1 MELTF
6 GEQIKIILKRK
17 NMTIRQLAEM
27 IEVQTGKPMS
37 RQNLTQK
44 LNRDNFQEQD
54 MKEIAQALG
63 CFVQIS
69 VIDPMEA
76 TVASLQALMPQ
87 GMEGE
92 ETASKAAAAQ
102 TVPGLSSGQASRL
115 TASGKTAAVRAG
127 SGSRG
132 AGRLLSE
139 RPASTRANA
148 RTAAA
153 DVPAADGP
161 VPANAAAFVKGPV
174 SGAAFLADEN
184 DVDSDVLREMELA
197 LMESIQNEMYGGA
210 GRASET
216 APAEAVPAEEVPS
229 EEAPAQKAA
238 PEEAPSGK
246 APVEEPVR
254 VNAKW
259 QEEALARWS
268 QEQDELERREDAER
282 LLEPAAVEDE
292 ISEPESVEPEFVEPE
307 PVESEEYE
315 AVDSLSWA
323 RQKPSVWPML
333 TVPGEEADPGRRGG
347 SGTERKTGSEEAA
360 KPVVSED
367 ADLETVDPETANP
380 ERLDLETI
388 EEEDALYTPEEPD
401 DLEFFDLD
409 ELEGGDISG
418 VSRPYTLSRET
429 QPESREAQPE
439 SRGGEA
445 EQESGEISAEELPF
459 GESFA
464 SAPYVIPRAPEQE
477 EKKEEGFFVD
487 IPLDELPQ
495 RPMDDAEDTVQEYD
509 VPKEPDMEEKIAS
522 WDAAVKRRLG
532 RPILM
537 SPEERRVKRAAKEA
551 AARAGAEEEKK
562 KPVPDIDPRTGK
574 EYETNTV
581 KHHPTKPD
589 MLLVYDQEEHMWVE
603 QAERAFTNFQ
613 IRKRAMLGK
622 DYEPPVYLD

>member
-92 ETASKAAAAQ
+92 ETAS
-102 TVPGLSSGQASRL
+102 
-115 TASGKTAAVRAG
+115 GKTAAGRAG

-184 DVDSDVLREMELA
+184 DVDSDVLREIELA

-292 ISEPESVEPEFVEPE
+292 ISEPESVEPE

-429 QPESREAQPE
+429 QPESRE
-439 SRGGEA
+439 GEA

-495 RPMDDAEDTVQEYD
+495 RPVDDAEDTVQEYD

>member
-1 MELTF
+1 
-6 GEQIKIILKRK
+6 
-17 NMTIRQLAEM
+17 
-27 IEVQTGKPMS
+27 
-37 RQNLTQK
+37 
-44 LNRDNFQEQD
+44 

-92 ETASKAAAAQ
+92 ETAS
-102 TVPGLSSGQASRL
+102 
-115 TASGKTAAVRAG
+115 GKTAAGRAG

-184 DVDSDVLREMELA
+184 DVDSDVLREIELA

-216 APAEAVPAEEVPS
+216 APAEAVPAEEVSS

>member
-1 MELTF
+1 M
-6 GEQIKIILKRK
+6 
-17 NMTIRQLAEM
+17 
-27 IEVQTGKPMS
+27 
-37 RQNLTQK
+37 
-44 LNRDNFQEQD
+44 
-54 MKEIAQALG
+54 
-63 CFVQIS
+63 
-69 VIDPMEA
+69 
-76 TVASLQALMPQ
+76 
-87 GMEGE
+87 
-92 ETASKAAAAQ
+92 
-102 TVPGLSSGQASRL
+102 
-115 TASGKTAAVRAG
+115 
-127 SGSRG
+127 
-132 AGRLLSE
+132 
-139 RPASTRANA
+139 
-148 RTAAA
+148 
-153 DVPAADGP
+153 
-161 VPANAAAFVKGPV
+161 
-174 SGAAFLADEN
+174 
-184 DVDSDVLREMELA
+184 DSDVLREIELA

-216 APAEAVPAEEVPS
+216 APAEAVPAEEVSS

-388 EEEDALYTPEEPD
+388 EEEDALYTPEETD

-429 QPESREAQPE
+429 QPESRETQPE
-439 SRGGEA
+439 SREGEA
-445 EQESGEISAEELPF
+445 EQESGEFSAEELPF

>member
-87 GMEGE
+87 GKEGE
-92 ETASKAAAAQ
+92 E
-102 TVPGLSSGQASRL
+102 

-184 DVDSDVLREMELA
+184 DVDSDVLREIELA

-238 PEEAPSGK
+238 PKEAPSGK

-282 LLEPAAVEDE
+282 LLEPAAVEEE
-292 ISEPESVEPEFVEPE
+292 ISEPESVEPEVVEPE

-333 TVPGEEADPGRRGG
+333 TVPGEEADPGRRGD